1 VARTPRS
8 GGRSVVVLY
17 NGVGTHRSLIKD
29 APASLPFQRSG
40 FINSA
45 VGLNWYPNSNIRV
58 MLDYSWIDVDRLDT
72 SGAPIG
78 QQVEAL
84 GVRVQAAY

>member
-1 VARTPRS
+1 
-8 GGRSVVVLY
+8 LY
-17 NGVGTHRSLIKD
+17 NGVGTHRSLIKS
-29 APASLPFQRSG
+29 APASLPVQRSG

-72 SGAPIG
+72 SGASIG
-78 QQVEAL
+78 QQVEAV
-84 GVRVQAAY
+84 GMRVQAAY